1 MVILALALL
10 TLLWVRT
17 VGRLALLAL
26 VIVVLTGLG
35 GGNVWHGLGVLITL
49 ILLGLA
55 WRSGRRTRRAEQA
68 AAAQQDFIRAQAQAN
83 AEAMYR
89 MWEQQQYARELA
101 AIRATQEFPR
111 LVGGAR

>member
-1 MVILALALL
+1 MVVLALAML
-10 TLLWVRT
+10 TLFWVRT
-17 VGRLALLAL
+17 AGRLVLLGV

-55 WRSGRRTRRAEQA
+55 WRSGRRSRRAEQA
-68 AAAQQDFIRAQAQAN
+68 AVVHQDFIRAQAQAN

-89 MWEQQQYARELA
+89 MWEQQQYSRELTA
-101 AIRATQEFPR
+101 VRARQDFR
-111 LVGGAR
+111 DW